1 MDEDTKT
8 NRWKIIGAGFLAG
21 SVVAIGLFALFARPG
36 AATITVLDIEQ
47 GDAILVETPHHRRML
62 IDGGPNRVVLS
73 QLGRAV
79 PLWSNRLDAVI
90 SSHLDADHIGGL
102 DDVLER
108 FRVGHVFASGAIHQT
123 DATKDFFAQISSHA
137 LPYSQLQEGME
148 WELDGVVFR
157 VLYPTGVNIGAD
169 PAESNTAAI
178 VFKASARNR
187 CALLAADIG
196 AAEEQQIL
204 TYAKEKSISLDCDF
218 LKVAHHGSKYGSSDE
233 FLQAVTPQTAVI
245 SVGKNSYGHPTQE
258 ALDRLTATGATILR
272 TDQNGTITWSFTE

>member
-8 NRWKIIGAGFLAG
+8 NRWKIIGAGFVAG
-21 SVVAIGLFALFARPG
+21 AAIALGLFVFFSRPTS
-36 AATITVLDIEQ
+36 ATVTVLDIGQ
-47 GDAILVETPHHRRML
+47 GDAILVETPHHRRVL
-62 IDGGPNRVVLS
+62 VDGGPNRVVLS

-108 FRVGHVFASGAIHQT
+108 FRVGQVFASGAIHQT
-123 DATKDFFAQISSHA
+123 DTTKDFFSQIQSHA
-137 LPYSQLQEGME
+137 LPYYQLQQGME
-148 WELDGVVFR
+148 WELDGVAFR
-157 VLYPTGVNIGAD
+157 VLYPTGVSIGAD
-169 PAESNTAAI
+169 PTQSNTAAI
-178 VFKASARNR
+178 VLKVSANNR

-204 TYAKEKSISLDCDF
+204 TFAKEKNISLDCDF
-218 LKVAHHGSKYGSSDE
+218 LKVAHHGSKYASTDQ

-245 SVGKNSYGHPTQE
+245 SVGAKNSYGHPTQE
-258 ALDRLTATGATILR
+258 ALDRLNASGATILR
-272 TDQNGTITWSFTE
+272 TDQKGTVNWKF